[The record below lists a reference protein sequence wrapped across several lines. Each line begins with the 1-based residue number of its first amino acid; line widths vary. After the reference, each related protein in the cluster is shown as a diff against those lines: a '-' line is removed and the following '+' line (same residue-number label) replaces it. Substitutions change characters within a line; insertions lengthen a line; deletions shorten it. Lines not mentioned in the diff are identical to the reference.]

1 MILGVHLTLLI
12 GPTVP
17 VPAPFTITEALDS
30 VQVTHS
36 DQGRSGF
43 QLTFKVGRSG
53 PLDLVDYPLLANP
66 LLRPFNRVIL
76 VVLLNTTPHVL
87 MDGFITRQQL
97 SPGNEPGTAT
107 LVVTGEDVSIRMD
120 LEEKKIQHPA
130 QDPSMRATVILMKYM
145 QYLLLPP
152 IVIPPPTLDV
162 PSPMKDIPAQHDTD
176 LRYLQQMAGLFGYVF
191 FVTPGPLPG
200 QNKAYWGPP
209 VREGL
214 PQPALSV
221 NMGPQTNVNSISFS
235 YDALAPTTVMDVVQ
249 DSELNFSFPVFALTN
264 TRIPPL
270 VSFPSPLFN
279 MPNVRQSLLRDT
291 SNLTITRA
299 YSRAQAQ
306 VDASVDR
313 VVSASGELDA
323 LQYGEVLKARGLV
336 GVRGVGFTN
345 DGFYYVQSVTH
356 SIRKG
361 EYKQRFS
368 LTREGTGAL
377 TPMVRP

>member
-1 MILGVHLTLLI
+1 MILGIHLTLLI
-12 GPTVP
+12 GPAVP
-17 VPAPFTITEALDS
+17 VPAPFDLTEALES

-53 PLDLVDYPLLANP
+53 PLDLVDYPLLLNP

-76 VVLLNTTPHVL
+76 VVLFNTTPQVL
-87 MDGFITRQQL
+87 MDGCITRTQL
-97 SPGNEPGTAT
+97 SPGADPGGST
-107 LVVTGEDVSIRMD
+107 LVVTGEDISIMMD
-120 LEEKKIQHPA
+120 LEEKKAEHPA
-130 QDPSMRATVILMKYM
+130 QSEAIIATVTLLQYM
-145 QYLLLPP
+145 QYFLLPP
-152 IVIPPPTLDV
+152 MVIPPPALEV
-162 PSPMKDIPAQHDTD
+162 PSPTARIPAQHGTD
-176 LRYLQQMAGLFGYVF
+176 LKYLQELARRFGYVF
-191 FVTPGPLPG
+191 YVSPGPLPG

-209 VREGL
+209 VRAGI

-249 DSELNFSFPVFALTN
+249 DSDLNFSFPVIALTN

-270 VSFPSPLFN
+270 VSQPSPIFN
-279 MPNVRQSLLRDT
+279 LPNVRQSLLRDT

-299 YSRAQAQ
+299 FSRAQAQ
-306 VDASVDR
+306 VDESVDK
-313 VVSASGELDA
+313 VVTATGELDA
-323 LQYGEVLKARGLV
+323 LQYGQMLEPRGLV

-345 DGFYYVQSVTH
+345 DGFYYVQSVSH
-356 SIRKG
+356 SIKKG
-361 EYKQRFS
+361 EYKQRFT

-377 TPMVRP
+377 TPVVRP

>member
-1 MILGVHLTLLI
+1 MILGAHLTLLI

-17 VPAPFTITEALDS
+17 VPAPFTLTEALDS
-30 VQVTHS
+30 VQVTHN
-36 DQGRSGF
+36 DTGRSGF

-53 PLDLVDYPLLANP
+53 PLDLVDYPLLLNP
-66 LLRPFNRVIL
+66 LLRPFSRVIL

-97 SPGNEPGTAT
+97 SPGTDPGTAT
-107 LVVTGEDVSIRMD
+107 LTLTGEDVSIMMD
-120 LEEKKIQHPA
+120 LEEKKAEHPA
-130 QDPSMRATVILMKYM
+130 QPEAVIATVLLMQYM

-152 IVIPPPTLDV
+152 LVIPAPSLDV
-162 PSPMKDIPAQHDTD
+162 PSPMARIPAQHGTD
-176 LRYLQQMAGLFGYVF
+176 LRYLNELAARFGYVF
-191 FVTPGPLPG
+191 YVSPGPLPG

-209 VREGL
+209 VRAGI

-221 NMGPQTNVNSISFS
+221 NMGPQTNVSSISFS
-235 YDALAPTTVMDVVQ
+235 YDALAPTTVIDVVQ
-249 DSELNFSFPVFALTN
+249 DSDLNFSFPVIALTN

-270 VSFPSPLFN
+270 VSQPSPLFN
-279 MPNVRQSLLRDT
+279 LPNVRQSLLRDT

-299 YSRAQAQ
+299 FARAQAQ
-306 VDASVDR
+306 VDQSVDK
-313 VVSASGELDA
+313 VVTASGELDA
-323 LQYGEVLKARGLV
+323 LQYGEILEARGLV
-336 GVRGVGFTN
+336 GLRGAGYTN

-356 SIRKG
+356 SIKKG

>member
-1 MILGVHLTLLI
+1 MILGAHLTLLI

-17 VPAPFTITEALDS
+17 VPAPFALTEALDS

-53 PLDLVDYPLLANP
+53 PLDLVDYPLLVNP
-66 LLRPFNRVIL
+66 LLRPFSRVIL

-97 SPGNEPGTAT
+97 SPGTDPGTAT
-107 LVVTGEDVSIRMD
+107 LVVTGEDVSIMMD
-120 LEEKKIQHPA
+120 LEEKKIDHPA
-130 QDPSMRATVILMKYM
+130 QPESTIATVTLMRYM

-152 IVIPPPTLDV
+152 IVIPPKTIDV
-162 PSPMKDIPAQHDTD
+162 PSPQSRIPAQHGTD
-176 LRYLQQMAGLFGYVF
+176 LRYLQELAGRFGHVFYVS
-191 FVTPGPLPG
+191 PGPLPG

-209 VREGL
+209 LREGT

-221 NMGPQTNVNSISFS
+221 NMGPQSNVNSISFS
-235 YDALAPTTVMDVVQ
+235 YDGLAPTTVVDVVQ
-249 DSELNFSFPVFALTN
+249 DSERNFSFPVIALTN

-270 VSFPSPLFN
+270 VSQPSPTFN
-279 MPNVRQSLLRDT
+279 LPNVRQSLLRDT
-291 SNLTITRA
+291 SNLTMTRA
-299 YSRAQAQ
+299 FSRAQAQ
-306 VDASVDR
+306 VDASVDK
-313 VVSASGELDA
+313 VATASGELDA
-323 LQYGEVLKARGLV
+323 LQYGEILKARGLV

-361 EYKQRFS
+361 EYKQRFT
-368 LTREGTGAL
+368 LTREGSGAL
-377 TPMVRP
+377 TPVVRP

>member
-1 MILGVHLTLLI
+1 MILGAHLTLLI

-17 VPAPFTITEALDS
+17 VPAPFPITEALDS

-53 PLDLVDYPLLANP
+53 PLDLVDYPLLVNP
-66 LLRPFNRVIL
+66 LLRPFSRVVL
-76 VVLLNTTPHVL
+76 VVLLNATPHVL

-97 SPGNEPGTAT
+97 SPGTEPGTST
-107 LVVTGEDVSIRMD
+107 LVVTGEDVSIMMD
-120 LEEKKIQHPA
+120 LEEKKIDHPA
-130 QDPSMRATVILMKYM
+130 LPESVIATVTLMKYM
-145 QYLLLPP
+145 QYFLLPP
-152 IVIPPPTLDV
+152 MVIPPKDVDV
-162 PSPMKDIPAQHDTD
+162 PSPKERIPAQHGTD
-176 LRYLQQMAGLFGYVF
+176 LRFLQELAGRFGHVFYVS
-191 FVTPGPLPG
+191 PGPLPG

-209 VREGL
+209 VRAGI
-214 PQPALSV
+214 PQPALTV

-235 YDALAPTTVMDVVQ
+235 YDALAPTTVIDVVQ
-249 DSELNFSFPVFALTN
+249 DSKLNFSFPVIALTN

-279 MPNVRQSLLRDT
+279 LPNVRQSLLRDT
-291 SNLTITRA
+291 SNLTISRA
-299 YSRAQAQ
+299 FTRAQAQ
-306 VDASVDR
+306 VDASVDK
-313 VVSASGELDA
+313 VVTASGELDA
-323 LQYGEVLKARGLV
+323 LQYGEILQARGLV

-377 TPMVRP
+377 TPVVRP